1 MGLHFGVWASLPG
14 FSLAW
19 FIFFIIKMK
28 NVLLKGFLILFSVLL
43 FANGQSQ
50 PMADQMSQN
59 YRKAYQAGTR
69 SVDGKPGPDYWIN
82 RASYDIDVEVT
93 PASGSISGK
102 ATIRYTNNSP
112 DTLTQLVFR
121 LYQDIYKKGN
131 ARQFPLGNSDLTDGV
146 QISALTI
153 DGKSYDVEGN
163 RVSGSFTNMTIQ
175 LFEPLLHDR
184 TAEIKIEWN
193 FKLPQKRF
201 IRFGQY
207 RPDHLFAA
215 YWYPQIAVY
224 DDIDGWDKNEYVGM
238 VEFYND
244 HNDFDVNISVPG
256 GFAVWGTGI
265 LQNPAQVLGHAKA
278 RLLEKA
284 AGSADIVNIIEP
296 NDYHNLDE
304 FSNSASNTWQFHA
317 EAVPDFAFAV
327 SGISQWDATSVIV
340 DSASG
345 RRVLISAVYPP
356 GQTHYNK
363 VAGIAREAVQYMSF
377 RWPGM
382 PFPYPAATV
391 FANSLK
397 TGGMEF
403 PMMANDGAP
412 DDLADLQ
419 GLTYHE
425 IFHNYFPFA
434 MGTNERKYAF
444 MDEGWAHYFPTGFLA
459 EVSPETIYF
468 QHSIE
473 NYAAFAGSENELPPM
488 IPTYIFND
496 YTTQRMAA
504 YTRPAVAYHLLRQEL
519 GDAVFGSALREYMR
533 RWQGK
538 HPMPYDFFATFDQV
552 SGQSLEWFWKPW
564 FFDRGFPDL
573 SLKAPDENNVIQIL
587 RQGSMPVPVFLHIDF
602 TDGTSA
608 VIEKKASVWK
618 DGKSIL
624 EVSAPSQKTIK
635 NMVLGNEWIPDS
647 KPNDNHWQMP

>member
-1 MGLHFGVWASLPG
+1 
-14 FSLAW
+14 
-19 FIFFIIKMK
+19 
-28 NVLLKGFLILFSVLL
+28 
-43 FANGQSQ
+43 
-50 PMADQMSQN
+50 MADQLPEN

-69 SVDGKPGPDYWIN
+69 SADGKPGPNYWIN
-82 RASYDIDVEVT
+82 HASYNIDVEVM
-93 PASGSISGK
+93 PANGSISGK
-102 ATIRYTNNSP
+102 ATISYTNNSP

-153 DGKSYDVEGN
+153 DGKSYDVEAN
-163 RVSGSFTNMTIQ
+163 KVSRSVTNMTVQ
-175 LFEPLLHDR
+175 LLEPLLKNK

-201 IRFGQY
+201 VRFGQY

-244 HNDFDVNISVPG
+244 HNDFDVNITVPG

-265 LQNPAQVLGHAKA
+265 LQNPAEVLGTAKA

-284 AGSADIVNIIEP
+284 AGSDQIERIIEA
-296 NDYHNLDE
+296 NDYQNLDK
-304 FSNSASNTWQFHA
+304 FTNFASSTWQFHA
-317 EAVPDFAFAV
+317 DAVPDFAFAV
-327 SGISQWDATSVIV
+327 SSISQWDATSVVV

-356 GQTHYNK
+356 GQTHYDQ

-377 RWPGM
+377 QWPGVA
-382 PFPYPAATV
+382 FPYPAATV

-412 DDLADLQ
+412 DDFADLQ

-434 MGTNERKYAF
+434 LGTNERKYAF

-468 QHSIE
+468 QRSIH

-519 GDAVFGSALREYMR
+519 GDALFGSALREYMR

-538 HPMPYDFFATFDQV
+538 HPMPYDFFATFDDV
-552 SGQSLEWFWKPW
+552 AGQSLEWFWKPW
-564 FFDRGFPDL
+564 FFDRGIPDL
-573 SLKAPDENNVIQIL
+573 AVEAPDEHNVVSIRRL
-587 RQGSMPVPVFLHIDF
+587 GSMPVPVYLQIDF

-608 VIEKKASVWK
+608 IIEKKASVWK
-618 DGKSIL
+618 DGKHTV
-624 EVSAPSQKTIK
+624 EVSVPSQKTIK
-635 NMVLGNEWIPDS
+635 SMVLGNEWIPDS
-647 KPNDNHWQMP
+647 KPDDNHWQMR